1 MYPSHICWYVR
12 RTVNLGTVLWR
23 SAQYIVF
30 KLSGLDSHP
39 TQRVV
44 TSCPHQRLLAHSRV
58 WPIKRGNPQP
68 RCPSPHNGMWP
79 SACKFTKQVAR
90 LIADRGPCL
99 DHGHQ
104 KRDFATFQAL
114 IVRPSSVG
122 DHNELCLP
130 RVPRYG
136 PMEDQAQ
143 PWLRVVNHLQRY
155 GSVEHLRRSR

>member
-1 MYPSHICWYVR
+1 MR
-12 RTVNLGTVLWR
+12 RKSER
-23 SAQYIVF
+23 SF
-30 KLSGLDSHP
+30 
-39 TQRVV
+39 
-44 TSCPHQRLLAHSRV
+44 QRLKGRDGIGWRLIFNRESHRIGAWVEV
-58 WPIKRGNPQP
+58 WQPIASHFNKLPFVTT
-68 RCPSPHNGMWP
+68 SMAVTDAHNGMWP